1 MAQPIGGYKLNNK
14 LDANIVLELQEK
26 WEHTDKNT
34 IMDNLERFLIAKY
47 PECRGFDTKLEKL
60 MDISGAKKHTV
71 YAWVNRSRE
80 NVKVPFLKLCEIAKT
95 LDVDVDILLSHAEK
109 VGE

>member
-1 MAQPIGGYKLNNK
+1 
-14 LDANIVLELQEK
+14 
-26 WEHTDKNT
+26 
-34 IMDNLERFLIAKY
+34 
-47 PECRGFDTKLEKL
+47 

-80 NVKVPFLKLCEIAKT
+80 NVKVPFLKLCEIAKA